1 MFLSKYAEHVHIVI
15 RKPEL
20 SIAMSDYLAAR
31 ITQSKKITLH
41 RSTEVCAVHGDQ
53 HLTGVT
59 LKSVDNEQRT
69 TLSTTNLFAMIG
81 AEPRTELVRASIAL
95 DNNGFVLTGGQANG
109 QDAPY
114 ATSVPGVFAVGDVRA
129 GSVKRVAS
137 AVGEGSVVV
146 AMLHSY
152 LSTTD

>member
-1 MFLSKYAEHVHIVI
+1 MFLSKTAQHVHMVI

-20 SIAMSDYLAAR
+20 SITMSDYLAAR

-41 RSTEVCAVHGDQ
+41 RSTEVCAVHGGQ

-59 LKSVDNEQRT
+59 VKSIDTEQRT
-69 TLSTTNLFAMIG
+69 TLSTTDLFVMIG
-81 AEPRTELVRASIAL
+81 AEPRTELLRPSIAL
-95 DNNGFVLTGGQANG
+95 DSHGFVLTGGQAGG

-114 ATSVPGVFAVGDVRA
+114 ATSVSGVFAVGDVRA
-129 GSVKRVAS
+129 GSAKRVAS